1 MKRVRK
7 NFDKITLGSL
17 LEDVLF
23 LAFGIFLL
31 VRPVATNGFFVRV
44 FGILVLISAAFSGI
58 RFMYRRLASKIFN
71 ISIWNA
77 ILKAILGI
85 VIIINPILITN
96 LFMISVGIVLLVAGL
111 IKLYYAFAFYNNSE
125 EIWPL
130 IGVLSVGLIVMGG
143 SLLINPF
150 SEMVLITR
158 VIGVF
163 IICYALFDGMQWM
176 LFRKRCSSILKLFK

>member
-7 NFDKITLGSL
+7 NFNKVTLGSI
-17 LEDVLF
+17 LEDLLF
-23 LAFGIFLL
+23 LAFGIYLL
-31 VRPVATNGFFVRV
+31 INPAATNEFFVRT

-58 RFMYRRLASKIFN
+58 RFMYRGLASKIFN

-77 ILKAILGI
+77 LLKAVLGI
-85 VIIINPILITN
+85 GIIINPNLVTN
-96 LFMISVGIVLLVAGL
+96 LFMISVGIVLVAAGL
-111 IKLYYAFAFYNNSE
+111 IKLYYAFAFYNNKE

-150 SEMVLITR
+150 SENVLITR

-163 IICYALFDGMQWM
+163 VVCYGLFDGMQWM
-176 LFRKRCSSILKLFK
+176 LFRQRCSAILKLFK